1 MKVVEKQRNSS
12 MCFVCGMD
20 NKDGIQAQFY
30 SMEDKSVISLFSFKE
45 KHQSFPGRVHGGV
58 ISSLLDELGL
68 RAIWAYGKS
77 DFGVTMDL
85 SIKYRKPVPY
95 DAPLIAVGK
104 VTYCSTMFLK
114 ADAFLYN
121 KEGRLLSEGVG
132 TYRLL
137 PLSKIAKGESEELI
151 HQELKY
157 YVEDDIKDIDISF
170 IEGI

>member
-45 KHQSFPGRVHGGV
+45 KHQSFPGIVHGGV

-85 SIKYRKPVPY
+85 
-95 DAPLIAVGK
+95 
-104 VTYCSTMFLK
+104 
-114 ADAFLYN
+114 
-121 KEGRLLSEGVG
+121 
-132 TYRLL
+132 
-137 PLSKIAKGESEELI
+137 
-151 HQELKY
+151 
-157 YVEDDIKDIDISF
+157 
-170 IEGI
+170 